1 MYFISLIMDNIKIK
15 PYKWDK
21 KRSNCLF
28 KSCNIL
34 DINECQV
41 YQPIYSLYFHIHN
54 TKYSHKIMDL
64 NRNFYVTE
72 LIKITNEKYHT
83 SNCQVECEVLN
94 NISKEITQKVL
105 FCKCIPILDPLSFM
119 MNNYNNI
126 VHRNNLLPSCY
137 SYNTFHKINNM
148 NNTAYIDTF
157 FSFIVSEL
165 TIKDILPSFPIFYGS
180 INGIKKKFNYDI
192 TDDYSNLRREEWF
205 YKYLGKTYSID
216 MYVSSSDEEEEEEEE

>member
-64 NRNFYVTE
+64 DRKYY
-72 LIKITNEKYHT
+72 LIHIHKIIKEKYYN
-83 SNCQVECEVLN
+83 SNLILEGTIFDSGKNIN
-94 NISKEITQKVL
+94 NTRDI
-105 FCKCIPILDPLSFM
+105 FCKTISILEPIHCIN
-119 MNNYNNI
+119 NNYNLISNSNY
-126 VHRNNLLPSCY
+126 HLP
-137 SYNTFHKINNM
+137 
-148 NNTAYIDTF
+148 
-157 FSFIVSEL
+157 
-165 TIKDILPSFPIFYGS
+165 
-180 INGIKKKFNYDI
+180 
-192 TDDYSNLRREEWF
+192 
-205 YKYLGKTYSID
+205 
-216 MYVSSSDEEEEEEEE
+216 